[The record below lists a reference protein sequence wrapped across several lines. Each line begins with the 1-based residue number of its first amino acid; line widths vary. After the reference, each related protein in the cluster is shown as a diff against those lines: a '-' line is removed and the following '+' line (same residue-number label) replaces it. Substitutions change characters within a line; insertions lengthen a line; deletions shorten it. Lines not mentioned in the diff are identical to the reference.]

1 MELYNCNIDGSLIVS
16 QGIEC
21 LIIGDEH
28 ATRYNIVI
36 VNINIGNI
44 KIGLYSAITR
54 INKYY
59 TTIHYY

>member
-28 ATRYNIVI
+28 APGYNIT
-36 VNINIGNI
+36 
-44 KIGLYSAITR
+44 YC
-54 INKYY
+54 KY
-59 TTIHYY
+59 